1 MKPIATKRAGAP
13 VRRAFQLSPVA
24 AACTVLL
31 SAFAGNVYA
40 QASGSEAQTTVA
52 PNTPVSAAQTPVPAD
67 QATAPS
73 TASPTPAGS
82 NATASTSNSAT
93 PNSAAPARVQVT
105 GIRSGIEAAISVK
118 RNSNSI
124 VEAISAEDIG
134 KLPDQSV
141 AESIARLP
149 GVTAQ
154 RSRGSGRASEIS
166 VRGLSPSFNGTLL
179 NGREMASTG
188 NARNPEFDL
197 FPAEL
202 MGGVTIYKTPDASVI
217 GQGLAATIDLKT
229 VQPLDFGKR
238 VIAVNYK
245 KSRLGVRT
253 AEEGDGDRFSLSY
266 IDQFADRTIGVAVG
280 LTSYDETGGEQRKF
294 DAWGGN
300 TAELPYNGQMVRV
313 PTGFTADTETG
324 YHNRDGAF
332 ASLQWRPNRNFR
344 STVDLFYSA
353 GETGYKR
360 TGLEGAIGNNT
371 NGRYDPAGVLQDVVV
386 SNGIATSGTLT
397 NYKAVIRN
405 HIETAEDDLKTVG
418 WKNELKLG
426 EWNTSADLT
435 WSKATKLSQRYET
448 SAGLPGNATALD
460 TISWTGFNGLNYTDV
475 AYRTGLNYADP
486 NVSQL
491 TDVNGWSGTEAD
503 PLAQAGYLAQ
513 PFIEDKLKSIRLN
526 AKRSVEWGPMSAL
539 QFGYNYTDREKRRT
553 GEEGR
558 LLVIGGG
565 LYAATPMPN
574 STPTTAG
581 TTGIPVAS
589 WNPTGSL
596 GSVYELAEKVN
607 ADVLTKLWDVKE
619 TVQTAYVMGDL
630 NGELMGY
637 EFRGN
642 VGTQFVHTKQM
653 GGGYNSGNCTGET
666 AATCPVVRA
675 EGGADYWNV
684 LPSLNLSFDL
694 NNDQVL
700 RMGIAKVLSRPS
712 LDDLRGGLGFGVNT
726 SVANPFIS
734 GGGGNPQLKP
744 FEAKQFDL
752 SYEKYFAKKGYVSV
766 AGFYKKLDSFI
777 LRTPSEYDFAPW
789 VTSTT
794 PLPSTGPFAG
804 STIGVLNRPE
814 NGEGGSIKGYEL
826 AINIPLEMVHPWLD
840 GFGVMANHSD
850 TKSAIDI
857 PALGFGNVQTA
868 AQSIPL
874 PGLSR
879 KVSNLRLYYEKNGF
893 QIAAAARKRSD
904 FLGQSPDFSDTLQ
917 YTFVKGETIVDFQVS
932 YEIQSGF
939 AKGLSVFAQANNW
952 NNAPYQEY
960 TDSADSITRRVEY
973 GRTYQFGANYKF

>member
-1 MKPIATKRAGAP
+1 MKATATRRAAKP
-13 VRRAFQLSPVA
+13 ARPAFQLNPFA
-24 AACTVLL
+24 AGCAVMLSLL
-31 SAFAGNVYA
+31 AGQAHA
-40 QASGSEAQTTVA
+40 QASGSEEATATA
-52 PNTPVSAAQTPVPAD
+52 PNTPTAAATKEVTPS
-67 QATAPS
+67 APS
-73 TASPTPAGS
+73 V
-82 NATASTSNSAT
+82 STVT
-93 PNSAAPARVQVT
+93 VT
-105 GIRSGIEAAISVK
+105 GIRQGIEAAISVK

-134 KLPDQSV
+134 KLPDSSV

-154 RSRGSGRASEIS
+154 RSRSSGRSSEIS

-197 FPAEL
+197 FPSEL
-202 MGGVTIYKTPDASVI
+202 MGGVVIYKTPDASVI
-217 GQGLAATIDLKT
+217 GSGLAATIDLKT

-266 IDQFADRTIGVAVG
+266 IDQFANRTFGVAVG

-300 TAELPYNGQMVRV
+300 TAELPYQGQNVRV

-344 STVDLFYSA
+344 STLDLFYSA
-353 GETGYKR
+353 GETGFKR
-360 TGLEGAIGNNT
+360 TGLEGAIGNNES
-371 NGRYDPAGVLQDVVV
+371 GRYDPVGVLQNVTVQ
-386 SNGIATSGTLT
+386 NGIATSGTLT

-405 HIETAEDDLKTVG
+405 HIEAAEDDLKTVG

-426 EWNTSADLT
+426 EWNTSADVT
-435 WSKATKLSQRYET
+435 WSKATKLSSRYET
-448 SAGLPGNATALD
+448 TAGLPGNAANLD
-460 TISWTGFNGLNYTDV
+460 TISWTGFNGLNYADV
-475 AYRTGLNYADP
+475 AYRTGLNYSDP
-486 NVSQL
+486 TVAQL
-491 TDVNGWSGTEAD
+491 TDVNGWSGTAAE

-513 PFIEDKLKSIRLN
+513 PYIEDNLKSIRLN
-526 AKRSVEWGPMSAL
+526 AKRDVEWGPMSAL
-539 QFGYNYTDREKRRT
+539 QFGYNFTDREKRRA

-558 LLVIGGG
+558 LMIIGGDLFG
-565 LYAATPMPN
+565 AVPMPG
-574 STPTTAG
+574 STPNTAG

-589 WNPTGSL
+589 WNPLGSL
-596 GSVYELAEKVN
+596 GTVYELAEKVN
-607 ADVLTKLWDVKE
+607 ADILTKLWDVKE

-630 NGELMGY
+630 NGEFMGFPY
-637 EFRGN
+637 RGN
-642 VGTQFVHTKQM
+642 VGTQFVHTKQT

-666 AATCPVVRA
+666 AASCPVVRVV
-675 EGGADYWNV
+675 EGADYWNV

-694 NNDQVL
+694 SNDQVL
-700 RMGIAKVLSRPS
+700 RMGVAKVLSRPS

-734 GGGGNPQLKP
+734 GGGGNPALKP
-744 FEAKQFDL
+744 FEAKSFDL

-794 PLPSTGPFAG
+794 PLPASGTFEG

-826 AINIPLEMVHPWLD
+826 AVNVPLNMASDWLD
-840 GFGVMANHSD
+840 GFGIMANHSY
-850 TKSAIDI
+850 TSSAIQI

-939 AKGLSVFAQANNW
+939 AKGMSVFAQANNW
-952 NNAPYQEY
+952 SNTPYQEY
-960 TDSADSITRRVEY
+960 TDNSESITRRVVY

>member
-1 MKPIATKRAGAP
+1 MKATATRRAGKSA
-13 VRRAFQLSPVA
+13 RTAFPLNPFA
-24 AACTVLL
+24 AGCAVLL
-31 SAFAGNVYA
+31 SALAGQAFA
-40 QASGSEAQTTVA
+40 QASGSEAQTAVA
-52 PNTPVSAAQTPVPAD
+52 PNTPTAA
-67 QATAPS
+67 ATGEVIA
-73 TASPTPAGS
+73 TPAPAL
-82 NATASTSNSAT
+82 NVSTVT
-93 PNSAAPARVQVT
+93 VT
-105 GIRSGIEAAISVK
+105 GIRQGIEAAISVK

-134 KLPDQSV
+134 KLPDSSV

-197 FPAEL
+197 FPSEL
-202 MGGVTIYKTPDASVI
+202 MGGVVIYKTPDASVI
-217 GQGLAATIDLKT
+217 GSGLAATIDLKT

-238 VIAVNYK
+238 VVAVNYK

-266 IDQFADRTIGVAVG
+266 IDQFANRTFGIAVG

-300 TAELPYNGQMVRV
+300 TAELPYNGQNVRV

-344 STVDLFYSA
+344 STLDLFYSA
-353 GETGYKR
+353 GETGFKR
-360 TGLEGAIGNNT
+360 TGLEGAIGNNES
-371 NGRYDPAGVLQDVVV
+371 GRYDPVGVLQDVTV

-405 HIETAEDDLKTVG
+405 HIEAAEDDLKTVG

-426 EWNTSADLT
+426 DWNTSADLT
-435 WSKATKLSQRYET
+435 WSKATKLSSRYET
-448 SAGLPGNATALD
+448 TAGLPGNAANLD
-460 TISWTGFNGLNYTDV
+460 TISWTGFNGLNYADV
-475 AYRTGLNYADP
+475 AYRTGLNYSDP
-486 NVSQL
+486 NVAQL
-491 TDVNGWSGTEAD
+491 TDVNGWSGTAAE

-513 PFIEDKLKSIRLN
+513 PHIADTLKAVRLN
-526 AKRSVEWGPMSAL
+526 AKRNVEWGPVSAF
-539 QFGYNYTDREKRRT
+539 QVGYNFTDREKRRT

-558 LLVIGGG
+558 LMIVGGD
-565 LYAATPMPN
+565 LYGAVPMPD
-574 STPTTAG
+574 STPNTAG

-589 WNPTGSL
+589 WNPLGSL
-596 GSVYELAEKVN
+596 GTVYELAEKVN
-607 ADVLTKLWDVKE
+607 ADILTKLWDVKE

-630 NGELMGY
+630 NGQLFGFDY
-637 EFRGN
+637 RGN
-642 VGTQFVHTKQM
+642 VGTQFVHTKQT

-666 AATCPVVRA
+666 AASCPVVRA
-675 EGGADYWNV
+675 EDTADYWNV

-700 RMGIAKVLSRPS
+700 RMGVAKVLSRPS
-712 LDDLRGGLGFGVNT
+712 LDDLRGGIGFGVNT

-734 GGGGNPQLKP
+734 GGGGNPLLKP
-744 FEAKQFDL
+744 FEAKSFDL

-794 PLPSTGPFAG
+794 PLPTSGTFEG

-814 NGEGGSIKGYEL
+814 NGEGGRIRGYEL
-826 AINIPLEMVHPWLD
+826 AVNVPLDMVHSWLD
-840 GFGVMANHSD
+840 GFGVLANHSY
-850 TKSAIDI
+850 TSSAIDI

-932 YEIQSGF
+932 YEIQKGF

-960 TDSADSITRRVEY
+960 TDNPDSITRRVVY

>member
-40 QASGSEAQTTVA
+40 QAAGSEAQTTVA
-52 PNTPVSAAQTPVPAD
+52 PNTPVTAAQTPPPAD
-67 QATAPS
+67 QADAPS
-73 TASPTPAGS
+73 TAAPTPAGS
-82 NATASTSNSAT
+82 NATASTSNSA
-93 PNSAAPARVQVT
+93 SPARVQVT

-300 TAELPYNGQMVRV
+300 TAELEYNGQMVRV

-371 NGRYDPAGVLQDVVV
+371 NGRYDPAGVLQDVTV

-426 EWNTSADLT
+426 EWNTSADIT

-448 SAGLPGNATALD
+448 SAGLPGNATSLD

-752 SYEKYFAKKGYVSV
+752 SFEKYFAKKGYVSV

-917 YTFVKGETIVDFQVS
+917 YTFVKGETIVDFQIS

-939 AKGLSVFAQANNW
+939 AKGLGIFAQANNW

-960 TDSADSITRRVEY
+960 TDSRDSVTRRVEY

>member
-52 PNTPVSAAQTPVPAD
+52 PNTPVSAAQTPAPAD

-486 NVSQL
+486 NIAQL

-581 TTGIPVAS
+581 TTGIPVAA

-596 GSVYELAEKVN
+596 GTVYELAEKVN

-752 SYEKYFAKKGYVSV
+752 SFEKYFAKKGYVSV

-960 TDSADSITRRVEY
+960 TDSRDSVTRRVEY

>member
-1 MKPIATKRAGAP
+1 MKPNATPRAGAP
-13 VRRAFQLSPVA
+13 VRRAFQLSPVSA
-24 AACTVLL
+24 GCAILL
-31 SAFAGNVYA
+31 SALAGNAYA
-40 QASGSEAQTTVA
+40 QASGSEEATAVA
-52 PNTPVSAAQTPVPAD
+52 PNTPAATSAAANTSV
-67 QATAPS
+67 S
-73 TASPTPAGS
+73 TVT
-82 NATASTSNSAT
+82 
-93 PNSAAPARVQVT
+93 VT
-105 GIRSGIEAAISVK
+105 GIRQGIEAAISVK

-134 KLPDQSV
+134 KLPDSSV

-197 FPAEL
+197 FPSEL
-202 MGGVTIYKTPDASVI
+202 MGGVVIYKTPDASVI

-238 VIAVNYK
+238 VVAVNYK

-266 IDQFADRTIGVAVG
+266 IDQFANRTIGLAVG

-294 DAWGGN
+294 DAWGGS
-300 TAELPYNGQMVRV
+300 TAELPYNGQNVRV
-313 PTGFTADTETG
+313 PLGFTADTETG

-332 ASLQWRPNRNFR
+332 ASLQFRPNRNFR

-353 GETGYKR
+353 GETGFKR
-360 TGLEGAIGNNT
+360 SGLEGAVGGNT
-371 NGRYDPAGVLQDVVV
+371 SGLYDPAGELRDVVV
-386 SNGIATSGTLT
+386 QNGVATSGTLT
-397 NYKAVIRN
+397 NYKAVVRN
-405 HIETAEDDLKTVG
+405 HIEAAKDDLKTVG

-426 EWNTSADLT
+426 EWSTSADIT
-435 WSKATKLSQRYET
+435 WSKATKLSSRYET
-448 SAGLPGNATALD
+448 TAGLPGNAANLD
-460 TISWTGFNGLNYTDV
+460 TISWTGFNGGNFTDI
-475 AYRTGLNYADP
+475 AWRTGLNYSDP
-486 NVSQL
+486 SVAQL
-491 TDVNGWSGTEAD
+491 TDVNGWSGTAEN

-513 PFIEDKLKSIRLN
+513 PYIEDTLKAIRLN
-526 AKRSVEWGPMSAL
+526 AKRPVEWGPMSAI
-539 QFGYNYTDREKRRT
+539 QFGYNYTDRQKNRS
-553 GEEGR
+553 GDEGR
-558 LLVIGGG
+558 LMIIGGNRFG
-565 LYAATPMPN
+565 AVPMPGSSVN
-574 STPTTAG
+574 TAG
-581 TTGIPVAS
+581 TSGIPIAT
-589 WNPTGSL
+589 WNPLGSL
-596 GSVYELAEKVN
+596 GSVYELAPKVN
-607 ADVLTKLWDVKE
+607 ADILTKMWDVKE
-619 TVQTAYVMGDL
+619 TVQTAYIMGDL
-630 NGELMGY
+630 NGELFGLEY
-637 EFRGN
+637 RGN

-666 AATCPVVRA
+666 ADTCPVLRA
-675 EGGADYWNV
+675 TDGADYWDV

-694 NNDQVL
+694 KNDQVL
-700 RMGIAKVLSRPS
+700 RMGVAQVLSRPN
-712 LDDLRGGLGFGVNT
+712 LDDLRGGLGFTVNT
-726 SVANPFIS
+726 GVANPFLS
-734 GGGGNPQLKP
+734 GGGGNPQLEP
-744 FEAKQFDL
+744 FKAKTFDL
-752 SYEKYFAKKGYVSV
+752 SYEKYFGKKGYIS
-766 AGFYKKLDSFI
+766 AAAFYKKLDTFI
-777 LRTPSEYDFAPW
+777 LRTPAEYDFAPW

-794 PLPSTGPFAG
+794 PLPTTGPFAG

-814 NGEGGSIKGYEL
+814 NGEGGSIRGYEL
-826 AINIPLEMVHPWLD
+826 AVNIPLEMVSSWLD
-840 GFGVMANHSD
+840 GFGIMANHSN
-850 TKSAIDI
+850 TSSQIDL
-857 PALGFGNVQTA
+857 PALGFGNVQVPAT
-868 AQSIPL
+868 SIPL

-960 TDSADSITRRVEY
+960 TENRDSVTRRVEY

>member
-40 QASGSEAQTTVA
+40 QAAGTEAQTTVA
-52 PNTPVSAAQTPVPAD
+52 PNTPVTAAQTPPPAD
-67 QATAPS
+67 QADAPATA
-73 TASPTPAGS
+73 APTTAGS
-82 NATASTSNSAT
+82 NATASTS
-93 PNSAAPARVQVT
+93 NSAAPARVQVT

-253 AEEGDGDRFSLSY
+253 PEEGDGDRFSLSY

-300 TAELPYNGQMVRV
+300 TAELEYNGQMVRV

-371 NGRYDPAGVLQDVVV
+371 NGRYDPAGVLQDVTV

-426 EWNTSADLT
+426 EWNTSADIT

-448 SAGLPGNATALD
+448 SAGLPGNATSLD

-752 SYEKYFAKKGYVSV
+752 SFEKYFAKKGYVSV

-857 PALGFGNVQTA
+857 PALGFGNVQTS

>member
-1 MKPIATKRAGAP
+1 MKATAIRRAGMPA
-13 VRRAFQLSPVA
+13 RRAFQLNPVAAGCAVLLSLFAGQAWAQAAGGENATGTAPNSPVA
-24 AACTVLL
+24 AA
-31 SAFAGNVYA
+31 A
-40 QASGSEAQTTVA
+40 QDTDTT
-52 PNTPVSAAQTPVPAD
+52 
-67 QATAPS
+67 
-73 TASPTPAGS
+73 
-82 NATASTSNSAT
+82 TASTSASAPSVST
-93 PNSAAPARVQVT
+93 VTVT
-105 GIRSGIEAAISVK
+105 GIRQGIEAAISVK

-134 KLPDQSV
+134 KLPDSSV

-197 FPAEL
+197 FPSEL

-253 AEEGDGDRFSLSY
+253 AEEGDGDRYSLSY
-266 IDQFADRTIGVAVG
+266 IDQFANRTIGLAVG
-280 LTSYDETGGEQRKF
+280 LTSYDEVGGEQRKF

-300 TAELPYNGQMVRV
+300 TAELPYNGQNVRV

-371 NGRYDPAGVLQDVVV
+371 NGRYDPAGVLQDVTV

-426 EWNTSADLT
+426 EWNTSADIT
-435 WSKATKLSQRYET
+435 WSKATKLSERYET

-460 TISWTGFNGLNYTDV
+460 SISWTGFNGINYTDV

-486 NVSQL
+486 NIAQL

-526 AKRSVEWGPMSAL
+526 AKRSVEWGPVSAF
-539 QFGYNYTDREKRRT
+539 QFGYNFTDREKRRS

-574 STPTTAG
+574 STPNTAG

-589 WNPTGSL
+589 WNPSGSL
-596 GSVYELAEKVN
+596 GSVYELAPKVN
-607 ADVLTKLWDVKE
+607 ADILTKLWDVKE

-630 NGELMGY
+630 NGELMGFEY
-637 EFRGN
+637 RGN
-642 VGTQFVHTKQM
+642 VGTQFVHTKQT

-675 EGGADYWNV
+675 QDGADYWNV

-700 RMGIAKVLSRPS
+700 RMGVAKVLSRPS
-712 LDDLRGGLGFGVNT
+712 LDDLRGGLGFGINT
-726 SVANPFIS
+726 SVANPFLS

-794 PLPSTGPFAG
+794 PLPSAGPFAG

-826 AINIPLEMVHPWLD
+826 AINIPLEMVSPWLD
-840 GFGVMANHSD
+840 GFGIMANHSD

-857 PALGFGNVQTA
+857 PALGFGNVQTS

-960 TDSADSITRRVEY
+960 TESSDSVTRRVEY

>member
-1 MKPIATKRAGAP
+1 MKATATRRAGKSA
-13 VRRAFQLSPVA
+13 RTAFPLNPFA
-24 AACTVLL
+24 AGCAVLL
-31 SAFAGNVYA
+31 SALAGQAFA
-40 QASGSEAQTTVA
+40 QASGSEAQTAVA
-52 PNTPVSAAQTPVPAD
+52 PNTPTAAATSEVIATPA
-67 QATAPS
+67 
-73 TASPTPAGS
+73 PTPS
-82 NATASTSNSAT
+82 VSTVT
-93 PNSAAPARVQVT
+93 VT
-105 GIRSGIEAAISVK
+105 GIRQGIEAAISVK

-134 KLPDQSV
+134 KLPDSSV

-197 FPAEL
+197 FPSEL
-202 MGGVTIYKTPDASVI
+202 MGGVVIYKTPDASVI

-253 AEEGDGDRFSLSY
+253 AEEGDGDRVSLSY
-266 IDQFADRTIGVAVG
+266 IDQFANRTIGVAVG
-280 LTSYDETGGEQRKF
+280 LTSYDETGGEQRKY
-294 DAWGGN
+294 DAWGGSV
-300 TAELPYNGQMVRV
+300 AELPYNGQNVRV
-313 PTGFTADTETG
+313 PLGFTADTETG

-360 TGLEGAIGNNT
+360 SGLEGAVGANT
-371 NGRYDPAGVLQDVVV
+371 SGLYDPAGVLENVTVQ
-386 SNGIATSGTLT
+386 NGIATSGTLT

-405 HIETAEDDLKTVG
+405 HIESADDDLKTVG

-426 EWNTSADLT
+426 EWNTSADIT
-435 WSKATKLSQRYET
+435 WSKATKLSSRYET
-448 SAGLPGNATALD
+448 SAGLPGNAANLD
-460 TISWTGFNGLNYTDV
+460 TISWTGFNGGNFTDI
-475 AYRTGLNYADP
+475 AWRTGLNYADP
-486 NVSQL
+486 NVAQL
-491 TDVNGWSGTEAD
+491 TDVNGWSGTAD
-503 PLAQAGYLAQ
+503 NPLAQAGYLAQ
-513 PFIEDKLKSIRLN
+513 PYIEDTLKAIRLN
-526 AKRSVEWGPMSAL
+526 AKRNVEWGPMSAI
-539 QFGYNYTDREKRRT
+539 QFGYNFTDREKART

-558 LLVIGGG
+558 LMIIGGDRFG
-565 LYAATPMPN
+565 AVAMPGATPN
-574 STPTTAG
+574 TAG
-581 TTGIPVAS
+581 TTGIPIAT
-589 WNPTGSL
+589 WNPLGSL
-596 GSVYELAEKVN
+596 GSVYELAPKVN
-607 ADVLTKLWDVKE
+607 ADILTKMWDVKE

-630 NGELMGY
+630 NGELFGLEY
-637 EFRGN
+637 RGN

-666 AATCPVVRA
+666 ADTCPVVRTTG
-675 EGGADYWNV
+675 EHDYWDV

-694 NNDQVL
+694 KNDQVL
-700 RMGIAKVLSRPS
+700 RMGVAQVLSRPS
-712 LDDLRGGLGFGVNT
+712 LDDLRGGIGFGVNT
-726 SVANPFIS
+726 GVTNPFLS
-734 GGGGNPQLKP
+734 GGGGNPTLEP
-744 FEAKQFDL
+744 FKAKSFDL
-752 SYEKYFAKKGYVSV
+752 SYEKYFGKKGYISA
-766 AGFYKKLDSFI
+766 AGFYKKLDTFI

-789 VTSTT
+789 VTETT
-794 PLPSTGPFAG
+794 PLPTSGSFAG

-814 NGEGGSIKGYEL
+814 NGDGGTIRGYEL
-826 AINIPLEMVHPWLD
+826 AINVPLEMVHPWLD
-840 GFGVMANHSD
+840 GFGILANHSN
-850 TKSAIDI
+850 TTSKIDL

-868 AQSIPL
+868 ATTIPL

-917 YTFVKGETIVDFQVS
+917 YTFVKGETIVDFQIS

-939 AKGLSVFAQANNW
+939 AKGVSVFAQANNW

-960 TDSADSITRRVEY
+960 TDNSDSITRRVEY

>member
-24 AACTVLL
+24 AGCAVLL

-40 QASGSEAQTTVA
+40 QASGSEAATTVA
-52 PNTPVSAAQTPVPAD
+52 PNTPVSAATVPAPAAEAD
-67 QATAPS
+67 APAIAAPTTAGK
-73 TASPTPAGS
+73 A
-82 NATASTSNSAT
+82 ATASTSNST
-93 PNSAAPARVQVT
+93 PNAATPARVQVT

-134 KLPDQSV
+134 KLPDSSV

-197 FPAEL
+197 FPSEL

-266 IDQFADRTIGVAVG
+266 IDQFANRTIGLAVG
-280 LTSYDETGGEQRKF
+280 LTSYDEVGGEQRKF
-294 DAWGGN
+294 DAWGGS
-300 TAELPYNGQMVRV
+300 TAELPYNGQNVRV
-313 PTGFTADTETG
+313 PLGFTADTETG

-353 GETGYKR
+353 GETGFKR
-360 TGLEGAIGNNT
+360 TGLEGAIGGNT
-371 NGRYDPAGVLQDVVV
+371 SGRYDPAGVLQNVTVA
-386 SNGIATSGTLT
+386 NGVATSGTLT
-397 NYKAVIRN
+397 NYKAIVRN
-405 HIETAEDDLKTVG
+405 HIESSEDDLKTVG

-426 EWNTSADLT
+426 EWSTSADVT
-435 WSKATKLSQRYET
+435 WSKATKLSERYET
-448 SAGLPGNATALD
+448 TAGLPGNATALD
-460 TISWTGFNGLNYTDV
+460 TISWTGFNGGNFTDV

-486 NVSQL
+486 NIAQL
-491 TDVNGWSGTEAD
+491 TDVNGWSGTETD
-503 PLAQAGYLAQ
+503 PLAQAGYLAR
-513 PFIEDKLKSIRLN
+513 PFIDDKLKSIRLN
-526 AKRSVEWGPMSAL
+526 AKRDIEWGPVSAF
-539 QFGYNYTDREKRRT
+539 QFGYNYTDRQKRRS

-558 LLVIGGG
+558 LLITGGG
-565 LYAATPMPN
+565 LFGAVPMPN

-581 TTGIPVAS
+581 TTGIPVAA
-589 WNPTGSL
+589 WNPLGSL
-596 GSVYELAEKVN
+596 GTVYELAEKVN
-607 ADVLTKLWDVKE
+607 ADILTKLWDVRE
-619 TVQTAYVMGDL
+619 TVQTAYLMGDL
-630 NGELMGY
+630 NGEVLGLEY
-637 EFRGN
+637 RGN

-666 AATCPVVRA
+666 AASCPVIRVDD
-675 EGGADYWNV
+675 GADYWDV

-694 NNDQVL
+694 KNDQLL
-700 RMGIAKVLSRPS
+700 RMGVAKVLSRPN

-726 SVANPFIS
+726 GVANPFIS
-734 GGGGNPQLKP
+734 GGGGNPSLKP
-744 FEAKQFDL
+744 FKATSFDL

-777 LRTPSEYDFAPW
+777 LRTPSEYDFAPY

-794 PLPSTGPFAG
+794 PLPATGPFAG

-826 AINIPLEMVHPWLD
+826 AINVPLEMVSPWLD
-840 GFGVMANHSD
+840 GFGIMANHSN
-850 TKSAIDI
+850 TSSAIEI
-857 PALGFGNVQTA
+857 PALSFGNVQAA

-939 AKGLSVFAQANNW
+939 AKGLGIFAQANNW

-960 TDSADSITRRVEY
+960 TDSRDSVTRRVEY

>member
-1 MKPIATKRAGAP
+1 MKATATRRASKSA
-13 VRRAFQLSPVA
+13 RTAFQLNPFA
-24 AACTVLL
+24 AGCAVLL
-31 SAFAGNVYA
+31 SALAGQAFA
-40 QASGSEAQTTVA
+40 QASGSEEQTAVA
-52 PNTPVSAAQTPVPAD
+52 PNTPTAA
-67 QATAPS
+67 ATSEVIA
-73 TASPTPAGS
+73 TPTPAP
-82 NATASTSNSAT
+82 NVSTVT
-93 PNSAAPARVQVT
+93 VT
-105 GIRSGIEAAISVK
+105 GIRQGIEAAISVK

-134 KLPDQSV
+134 KLPDSSV

-197 FPAEL
+197 FPSEL
-202 MGGVTIYKTPDASVI
+202 MGGVVIYKTPDASVI

-266 IDQFADRTIGVAVG
+266 IDQFANRTIGVAVG

-294 DAWGGN
+294 DAWGGQ
-300 TAELPYNGQMVRV
+300 TSVLPYQGRDVILPM
-313 PTGFTADTETG
+313 GFTADTETG

-344 STVDLFYSA
+344 STLDLFYSA

-360 TGLEGAIGNNT
+360 SGIEGAVGANT
-371 NGRYDPAGVLQDVVV
+371 SGLYDPAGVLENVTVQ
-386 SNGIATSGTLT
+386 NGIATSGTLT
-397 NYKAVIRN
+397 NYKGVVRN
-405 HIETAEDDLKTVG
+405 HIESADDDLKTVG

-426 EWNTSADLT
+426 EWSTSADIT
-435 WSKATKLSQRYET
+435 WSKATKLSSRYET
-448 SAGLPGNATALD
+448 SAGLPGNAANLD
-460 TISWTGFNGLNYTDV
+460 TISWTGFNGGNFTDI
-475 AYRTGLNYADP
+475 AWRTGLNYADP
-486 NVSQL
+486 NVAQL
-491 TDVNGWSGTEAD
+491 TDVNGWSGTAD
-503 PLAQAGYLAQ
+503 NPLAQAGYLAQ
-513 PFIEDKLKSIRLN
+513 PYIEDTLKSIRLN
-526 AKRSVEWGPMSAL
+526 AKRSVEWGPMSAI
-539 QFGYNYTDREKRRT
+539 QFGYNFTDREKART
-553 GEEGR
+553 GDEGR
-558 LLVIGGG
+558 LMIIGGDRFG
-565 LYAATPMPN
+565 AVPMPG
-574 STPTTAG
+574 STPNTAG
-581 TTGIPVAS
+581 TSGIPIS
-589 WNPTGSL
+589 TWNPLGSL
-596 GSVYELAEKVN
+596 GTVYELAPKVN
-607 ADVLTKLWDVKE
+607 ADILTKMWDVKE

-630 NGELMGY
+630 NGELFGLEY
-637 EFRGN
+637 RGN

-653 GGGYNSGNCTGET
+653 GGGFNSGNCTGET
-666 AATCPVVRA
+666 ADTCPVVRTTG
-675 EGGADYWNV
+675 EHDYWDV

-694 NNDQVL
+694 KNDQVL
-700 RMGIAKVLSRPS
+700 RMGAAQVLSRPT
-712 LDDLRGGLGFGVNT
+712 LDDLRGGIGFGVNT
-726 SVANPFIS
+726 GVTNPFLS
-734 GGGGNPQLKP
+734 GGGGNPMLEP
-744 FEAKQFDL
+744 FKAKSFDL
-752 SYEKYFAKKGYVSV
+752 SYEKYFGKKGYVSV
-766 AGFYKKLDSFI
+766 AGFYKKLDTFI

-794 PLPSTGPFAG
+794 PLPTSGSFTG

-814 NGEGGSIKGYEL
+814 NGDGGTIRGYEL
-826 AINIPLEMVHPWLD
+826 AINVPLEMAHPWLD
-840 GFGVMANHSD
+840 GFGIMANHSN
-850 TKSAIDI
+850 TTSKIDL

-868 AQSIPL
+868 ATTIPL

-879 KVSNLRLYYEKNGF
+879 KVSNLRLYYEKHGF

-917 YTFVKGETIVDFQVS
+917 YTFVKGETIVDFQIS
-932 YEIQSGF
+932 YEIQKGF
-939 AKGLSVFAQANNW
+939 AKGVSVFAQANNW

-960 TDSADSITRRVEY
+960 TDNSDSITRRVEY

>member
-40 QASGSEAQTTVA
+40 QAAGSEAQTTVA
-52 PNTPVSAAQTPVPAD
+52 PNTPVTAAQTPPPAD
-67 QATAPS
+67 QADAPATA
-73 TASPTPAGS
+73 APTTAGS
-82 NATASTSNSAT
+82 NATASTS
-93 PNSAAPARVQVT
+93 NSAAPARVQVT

-300 TAELPYNGQMVRV
+300 TAELEYNGQMVRV

-371 NGRYDPAGVLQDVVV
+371 NGRYDPAGVLQDVTV

-397 NYKAVIRN
+397 NYKAVVRN

-426 EWNTSADLT
+426 EWNTSADIT

-448 SAGLPGNATALD
+448 SAGLPGNATSLD

-526 AKRSVEWGPMSAL
+526 AKRSVEWGPVSAL

-581 TTGIPVAS
+581 TTGIPVAA

-857 PALGFGNVQTA
+857 PALGFGNVQTS